1 MQDKGSKG
9 CGVSVLVNYMD
20 AVVQREVSQKC
31 GKNYVDV
38 QQEKGKISETS
49 AVNSAACME
58 DQPQRVVVTQF
69 WFGFL
74 PSGVSDC
81 GTVMV

>member
-1 MQDKGSKG
+1 M
-9 CGVSVLVNYMD
+9 
-20 AVVQREVSQKC
+20 
-31 GKNYVDV
+31 

-69 WFGFL
+69 SFGFL
-74 PSGVSDC
+74 PCGVSDC